1 MDTERLVQILRGIY
15 DHVRELQAMCP
26 GRHFTP
32 DGHMVG
38 SIGEVLA
45 AHYYGIELYSASNGV
60 HDGRCGSLQVQ
71 VKTTQR
77 NRVAL
82 TSKPE
87 HLLVLK
93 LSPNG
98 AFEEIYNGPGHL
110 VWAQVSGKPRPK
122 NGQYQVGITLL
133 RALMERVPEADV
145 LRQVRS

>member
-1 MDTERLVQILRGIY
+1 MDTERLLQVLRGIY

-45 AHYYGIELYSASNGV
+45 AHYYGIELYPASSGV
-60 HDGRCGSLQVQ
+60 HDGRCGALEVQ

-82 TSKPE
+82 TSEPE

-93 LSPNG
+93 LSPSG
-98 AFEEIYNGPGHL
+98 TFEEIYNGPGRL
-110 VWAQVSGKPRPK
+110 VWARVSGKSRPK
-122 NGQYQVGITLL
+122 NGQYQIGVGTL
-133 RALMERVPEADV
+133 RDLMGSVPERDV